1 MEGLA
6 DVRFIKAIYQS
17 AGTGKGVELP
27 PPAKEK
33 GPAPAQ
39 EIHRW
44 PQGKPKIVNAK
55 CPSGD

>member
-6 DVRFIKAIYQS
+6 DVRIIKAIYQS

-27 PPAKEK
+27 PLAKQK
-33 GPAPAQ
+33 RPAPEQ

-44 PQGKPKIVNAK
+44 PQGKPKTVNAK
-55 CPSGD
+55 SPSGD